1 MRTLVTGN
9 LGYVGTI
16 TSSFLRNQG
25 FDVVGLDSGFYK
37 DCLLSPVENEIFT
50 NTKDIRDIEIKD
62 FDGIEAVVHLAAL
75 SNDPIGELDQALT
88 FEINYKGAV
97 RVAELAK
104 RAGAKR
110 FVFVST
116 QSIYGISSTSE
127 ELDEDKS
134 VKNPQTAYA
143 SSKWQAEQE
152 ILAMNDSEFVATA
165 VRPSTVFGWSPRL
178 RSDIVFNNL
187 LLTGLLRQ
195 RIEVHSDGTP
205 WRPIVHVQDLARAI
219 EICIKSKP
227 GEVASRSFNIGVIN
241 GNFTVKEL
249 AEAAQKCLDG
259 IPIAFKTE
267 NIVDPRSYK
276 VSFQRAKRELNFEAK
291 VGLNAGGAEII
302 SESAK
307 LIGQGVDLMDR
318 KTNRL
323 LQIKYLIEN
332 GLIDGNLRFIR

>member
-1 MRTLVTGN
+1 MRILVTGN

-16 TSSFLRNQG
+16 TSSYLRNQG

-37 DCLLSPVENEIFT
+37 ECLLSSIENEVFT
-50 NTKDIRDIEIKD
+50 NIKDIRDIEIKD

-104 RAGAKR
+104 NAGVKK

-116 QSIYGISSTSE
+116 QSIYGISSSNE
-127 ELDEDKS
+127 ELGEDDS
-134 VKNPQTAYA
+134 LKNPQTAYA

-152 ILAMNDSEFVATA
+152 ILAMNDSTFTSTA
-165 VRPSTVFGWSPRL
+165 IRPSTVFGWSPRI

-195 RIEVHSDGTP
+195 KIDVHSDGNP
-205 WRPIVHVQDLARAI
+205 WRPIVHVHDLSRAI
-219 EICIKSKP
+219 EICIKSEADTVGSK
-227 GEVASRSFNIGVIN
+227 SFNIGVLN
-241 GNFTVKEL
+241 GNFTVREL
-249 AEAAQKCLDG
+249 AEAAQKCLGG
-259 IPIAFKTE
+259 IPIAYKTE

-276 VSFQRAKRELNFEAK
+276 VSFQRAKRELKFEAG
-291 VGLNAGGAEII
+291 VGLDAGGAEII
-302 SESAK
+302 SESKK
-307 LIGQGVDLMDR
+307 LIGQGIELMDR

-323 LQIKYLIEN
+323 LQIKYLLEN
-332 GLIDGNLRFIR
+332 GLIDGSLRFKQ